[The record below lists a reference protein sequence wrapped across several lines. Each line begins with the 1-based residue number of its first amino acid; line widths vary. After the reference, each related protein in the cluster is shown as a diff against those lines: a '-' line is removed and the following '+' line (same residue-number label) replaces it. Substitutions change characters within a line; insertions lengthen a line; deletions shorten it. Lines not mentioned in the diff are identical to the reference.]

1 MGQGGEGRGG
11 GGAPGNG
18 PLRAGLAQPLPPGA
32 SDRTGRPCSL
42 GPAARTPLGDCVPL
56 SAGYLGFYAFYVVTV
71 VLCTW
76 IYQRQRRRSLVC
88 SMPATPGKV

>member
-1 MGQGGEGRGG
+1 MGQGEEGVALQEMALCGLG
-11 GGAPGNG
+11 W
-18 PLRAGLAQPLPPGA
+18 AGLAQPLPPGA